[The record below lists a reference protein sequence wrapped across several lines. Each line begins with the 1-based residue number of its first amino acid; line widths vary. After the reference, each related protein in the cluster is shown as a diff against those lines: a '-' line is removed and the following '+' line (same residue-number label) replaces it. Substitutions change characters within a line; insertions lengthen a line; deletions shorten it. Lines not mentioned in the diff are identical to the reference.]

1 MDQSSSLVSST
12 ATGSH
17 SNLMAGSSTPIRIGS
32 FHGHGGNESPT
43 PSTIG
48 LSNQILNQ
56 HQQSSSVP
64 TSSGHLGQSLASLNM
79 NTSNNN
85 NNNNTNNSN
94 SNSNSNN
101 QATANIS
108 AVNVISSAGG
118 GSVSSSVTPPNSAGL
133 RQSGDENVCLNFTFN
148 LLVMLEMPVNKKFN
162 CLYRPEDDVSLLC
175 QNKLPQKCKNETI
188 VIRNKRLIVHYII
201 STNPYCIQQTVRL
214 VDAVATL
221 TQSIVIDVVVAGL
234 HSLPTY
240 QNTFHIPYDCMWKG
254 WPESRKKKKQ
264 QQQQQQQQK
273 KQICW
278 TKRDLHVM
286 VKWSVFLLCA
296 NILNIKL
303 TRGQRDGQF
312 ALKLLDFP
320 VVPNSFLALN
330 NILAT
335 MTSTDR

>member
-1 MDQSSSLVSST
+1 MDQSSLLVSST

-79 NTSNNN
+79 STSNNN

-94 SNSNSNN
+94 NNSNSNN

-133 RQSGDENVCLNFTFN
+133 RQSG
-148 LLVMLEMPVNKKFN
+148 
-162 CLYRPEDDVSLLC
+162 
-175 QNKLPQKCKNETI
+175 
-188 VIRNKRLIVHYII
+188 
-201 STNPYCIQQTVRL
+201 
-214 VDAVATL
+214 
-221 TQSIVIDVVVAGL
+221 G
-234 HSLPTY
+234 
-240 QNTFHIPYDCMWKG
+240 
-254 WPESRKKKKQ
+254 
-264 QQQQQQQQK
+264 
-273 KQICW
+273 
-278 TKRDLHVM
+278 
-286 VKWSVFLLCA
+286 
-296 NILNIKL
+296 
-303 TRGQRDGQF
+303 
-312 ALKLLDFP
+312 KLLFIIFYYIFAIIIYIYIY
-320 VVPNSFLALN
+320 V
-330 NILAT
+330 
-335 MTSTDR
+335 